1 MYKIINYLYKLYFYL
16 YKKYRYTMFYLLTN
30 YTNNGKILLE
40 NKKKE
45 AIMLIKNKIFS
56 NNYECNFKT
65 LPNNGLIIEKI
76 KNIMY
81 KRKSYVNNKISGC
94 IYSNNEKCEEL
105 IKEIN
110 NNYLYS
116 NPLHPDIYPELIKME
131 SEIIHMVGSLYNLPK
146 EGVGNLTTGGTE
158 STILALRAY
167 KKIKKKS
174 LYVFKPEVLCTKTVH
189 AAVFKAC
196 ELLDLN
202 IVYVDLDENYEMD
215 VNDLQSKINFK
226 TCVIIASAP
235 CFPYGLMDPIDK
247 ISEVAFNYKIPLHVD
262 ACLGGFLTQ
271 FNKETLLSF
280 DKNIQSISVDPH
292 KFGYAPK
299 GSSLLFWKDKKMRH
313 NQYFISNDWTGG
325 IYASV
330 SLPGSRVGSQI
341 ASTWGAILYNGYNN
355 YKIMGNK
362 IMEKTLYLSEKIKN
376 IETFEVIGQPNI
388 NVVAFYSTKYS
399 VSQIS
404 KLLSEKEWNLNI
416 LQNPLCLHICIT
428 PKNIEQINNLI
439 FWLLEITKIK
449 AEKKEGTMA
458 SIYGMSAELP
468 DKSVVNEIVEYYL
481 DFTTNV

>member
-1 MYKIINYLYKLYFYL
+1 
-16 YKKYRYTMFYLLTN
+16 MFYLLTN
-30 YTNNGKILLE
+30 YTSKGKILLE

-45 AIMLIKNKIFS
+45 AILLIKEKIFS
-56 NNYECNFKT
+56 NTYENNFT
-65 LPNNGLIIEKI
+65 ILPVNGVPKNKI
-76 KNIMY
+76 KKILY
-81 KRKSYVNNKISGC
+81 KRKSTVNNKISGC
-94 IYSNNEKCEEL
+94 VYSNNEKCEEL
-105 IKEIN
+105 VKEIN

-131 SEIIHMVGSLYNLPK
+131 SEIIHMIGSLYNLPE

-167 KKIKKKS
+167 KKIKMKT
-174 LYVFKPEVLCTKTVH
+174 LYFFKPEVLCTKTVH

-202 IVYVDLDENYEMD
+202 IVYVDLDENYIMD
-215 VNDLQSKINFK
+215 VNDLKSKLSFK

-247 ISEVAFNYKIPLHVD
+247 ISEIAFNYKVPLHVD

-271 FNKETLLSF
+271 FKKETALSF
-280 DKNIQSISVDPH
+280 KKNIQSISVDPH

-313 NQYFISNDWTGG
+313 NQYFISNEWTGG

-341 ASTWGAILYNGYNN
+341 ASTWGAILYNGYNS
-355 YKIMGNK
+355 YKNMGNK
-362 IMEKTLYLSEKIKN
+362 IMNKTLFLYEKIKN
-376 IETFEVIGQPNI
+376 IETFEVIGKPNI
-388 NVVAFYSTKYS
+388 NVVAFHSTKYS
-399 VSQIS
+399 VGQITKVLS
-404 KLLSEKEWNLNI
+404 KQQWNLNI

-428 PKNIEQINNLI
+428 PKNIGHINNLI
-439 FWLLEITKIK
+439 FWLNEITKMNV
-449 AEKKEGTMA
+449 EKKDGTMA